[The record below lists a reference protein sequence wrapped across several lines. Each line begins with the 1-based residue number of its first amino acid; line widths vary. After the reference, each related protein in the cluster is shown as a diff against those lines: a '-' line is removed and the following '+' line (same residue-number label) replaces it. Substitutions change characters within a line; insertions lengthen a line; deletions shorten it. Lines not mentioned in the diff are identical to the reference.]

1 MRTPAVTICILVAV
15 ALLGAGCGRKGVPR
29 PREDVLPATVIDL
42 KADNSAAGIEL
53 TWSRPKHYSGG
64 GRMND
69 LSAFVLERAVGTDEA
84 SPFSVLGRVE
94 VTDRERFQQQGRFRI
109 VDTHTI
115 VGEQYR
121 YRVVSFT
128 TDEYVSDPSNT
139 VTVERKPAA
148 EETHAPLPATPR

>member
-1 MRTPAVTICILVAV
+1 MTGILVAG

-29 PREDVLPATVIDL
+29 PPEDILPATITDL
-42 KADNSAAGIEL
+42 KADNTAAGIEL

-64 GRMND
+64 GRMSD
-69 LSAFVLERAVGTDEA
+69 LAAFVVERAVGSEDA
-84 SPFSVLGRVE
+84 AAFSVLGRVE
-94 VTDRERFQQQGRFRI
+94 VTDRERFQQQARFRI

-139 VTVERKPAA
+139 VTVERKPTA